1 MATAGRN
8 DEEDIDEI
16 ELPKSKKK
24 LIIIILAVVLLLS
37 GIGAG
42 VYYFFIQKP
51 SAESITGESNASAG
65 VETPKKEAKV
75 KPPVFLALESFT
87 VNLRM
92 APDEVQQY
100 LQIGITLELRSDK
113 SVDPVKQ
120 RIPQVRNRVLMLLT
134 NSKGSELSTTEGK
147 DKLVEDIKTQIN
159 AIYPQMTNDA
169 PVLGVFFTSFIIQ

>member
-8 DEEDIDEI
+8 DDGDIEVI
-16 ELPKSKKK
+16 VLPKSKKK
-24 LIIIILAVVLLLS
+24 LIIIILIAVLLLS

-42 VYYFFIQKP
+42 VYYFFIQTPTVESNSGEPTP
-51 SAESITGESNASAG
+51 SATA
-65 VETPKKEAKV
+65 ETPKKEAKT

-87 VNLRM
+87 VNLKM
-92 APDEVQQY
+92 APDEGQQY

-113 SVDPVKQ
+113 SIDPVKQ

-134 NSKGSELSTTEGK
+134 NSKGSELSTSEGK
-147 DKLVEDIKTQIN
+147 EKLVEDIKAQIN
-159 AIYPQMTNDA
+159 AVYPQMTNDA

>member
-8 DEEDIDEI
+8 VEDDPEEV

-24 LIIIILAVVLLLS
+24 LIIIIISFVLLLS

-42 VYYFFIQKP
+42 VYFFIKKP
-51 SAESITGESNASAG
+51 SAESQAGEPNVNATP
-65 VETPKKEAKV
+65 EPPKKDAKA
-75 KPPVFLALESFT
+75 KPPVFIALESFT
-87 VNLRM
+87 VNLKM
-92 APDEVQQY
+92 APDETQQY
-100 LQIGITLELRSDK
+100 LQIGISLELRSDK

-134 NSKGSELSTTEGK
+134 NSKGSDLSTPEGK
-147 DKLVEDIKTQIN
+147 EKLVEDIKTQIN
-159 AIYPQMTNDA
+159 ALYPQMINDA

>member
-1 MATAGRN
+1 MATAGRK
-8 DEEDIDEI
+8 DEDIVE
-16 ELPKSKKK
+16 EVVLPKSKKK
-24 LIIIILAVVLLLS
+24 LIILILIVVLLLS

-51 SAESITGESNASAG
+51 SVESNPGEPTASANA
-65 VETPKKEAKV
+65 EPPKKDAKT

-92 APDEVQQY
+92 APDEAQQY
-100 LQIGITLELRSDK
+100 LQIGVTLELRSDK

-134 NSKGSELSTTEGK
+134 SSKGSELSTLEGK
-147 DKLVEDIKTQIN
+147 EKLVEDIKTQIN
-159 AIYPQMTNDA
+159 AMYPQMMNDA

>member
-1 MATAGRN
+1 MATAGRKVE
-8 DEEDIDEI
+8 DDVEELA
-16 ELPKSKKK
+16 LPKSKKK
-24 LIIIILAVVLLLS
+24 LIIIVLVAILLLS

-42 VYYFFIQKP
+42 VYYFFIHKSSVETNSGEP
-51 SAESITGESNASAG
+51 APSTSAETS
-65 VETPKKEAKV
+65 KKDSKS

-92 APDEVQQY
+92 AQDESQQY

-134 NSKGSELSTTEGK
+134 NSKGSELSTLEGK
-147 DKLVEDIKTQIN
+147 EKLVEDMKTQIN
-159 AIYPQMTNDA
+159 ALYPQMINDA

>member
-8 DEEDIDEI
+8 VEDEI
-16 ELPKSKKK
+16 EVIVLPKSKNK
-24 LIIIILAVVLLLS
+24 LIIIILIAVLLLS

-42 VYYFFIQKP
+42 VYYLFLQTP
-51 SAESITGESNASAG
+51 SVESTPSEPTASSNA
-65 VETPKKEAKV
+65 ETPKKDAKA

-87 VNLRM
+87 VNLKM
-92 APDEVQQY
+92 APDEGQQY

-134 NSKGSELSTTEGK
+134 NSKGSELATSEGK
-147 DKLVEDIKTQIN
+147 EKLVDEIKTQIN
-159 AIYPQMTNDA
+159 AMYPQMTSDA